1 MTEKLTALCPCQSGQ
16 RYQACCQPYHQQ
28 QQFPANAMLLMRSR
42 YAAYALKNIDYIVQ
56 TTVPNQQ
63 ALLPVAAL
71 QDWAD
76 KTTWVGLDIL
86 QHVSLSKTHSQVEF
100 KAFFAQQNQTQ
111 VHHEISLFVNI
122 AQRWYFVDPTV
133 TLPNM
138 KQPCLCGS
146 NKKFKHCCGGLL

>member
-16 RYQACCQPYHQQ
+16 PYQACCQPYHQQ

-76 KTTWVGLDIL
+76 KTTWVGL
-86 QHVSLSKTHSQVEF
+86 TF
-100 KAFFAQQNQTQ
+100 
-111 VHHEISLFVNI
+111 
-122 AQRWYFVDPTV
+122 Y
-133 TLPNM
+133 NM
-138 KQPCLCGS
+138 SPCLKHIAKS
-146 NKKFKHCCGGLL
+146 NLRLSLLNKIKHKCIMKSLYL